1 MEEKLHEV
9 AGLIEPSASVVQGLG
24 FRVRDLGLVM
34 GLGSG
39 LRVQGLTMPE
49 VWLIIVVMIV
59 IIVWLFSSW
68 QYQPG
73 VISEPLHQFQALSL
87 LSCCALLS

>member
-59 IIVWLFSSW
+59 IIVWLFSFW

-73 VISEPLHQFQALSL
+73 VISEPLHQF
-87 LSCCALLS
+87 